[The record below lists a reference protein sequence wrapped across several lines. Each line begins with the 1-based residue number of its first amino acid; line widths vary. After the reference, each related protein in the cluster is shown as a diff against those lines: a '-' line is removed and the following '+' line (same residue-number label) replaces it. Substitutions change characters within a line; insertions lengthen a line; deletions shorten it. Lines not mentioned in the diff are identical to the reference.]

1 MVARAWVLSY
11 FTAPFVMSVLKK
23 SDLQVE
29 YEIIKMTEM
38 PEKRNHETSTPIDNS
53 IDLCY
58 YE

>member
-1 MVARAWVLSY
+1 MPALE
-11 FTAPFVMSVLKK
+11 K

-38 PEKRNHETSTPIDNS
+38 PEKRNHEISTPIDNS

>member
-1 MVARAWVLSY
+1 MPALE
-11 FTAPFVMSVLKK
+11 K

-38 PEKRNHETSTPIDNS
+38 SEKRNHEISTPIDNL